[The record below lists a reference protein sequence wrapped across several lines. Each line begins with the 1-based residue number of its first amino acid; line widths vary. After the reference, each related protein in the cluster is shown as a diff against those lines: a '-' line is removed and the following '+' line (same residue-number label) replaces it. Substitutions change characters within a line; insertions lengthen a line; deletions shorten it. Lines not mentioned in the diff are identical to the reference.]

1 MGSKNT
7 VAVVKPTTLSNET
20 TPMVGDFNYDQRIML
35 LTADE
40 RSQYKE
46 LTKSL
51 DTRDVSTVQA
61 YGAQL
66 NSVISNNGDQLLNSV
81 RSDNSNEVIQMTNEL
96 LEQINLIDLSDLE
109 DTRWKRI
116 CSRIPL
122 LNRFSNRVQKLFNDY
137 DTVAANVDKITKKI
151 ATAKIIAQRDNSTLQ
166 QIFDNNVTYIKQ
178 LRELIMAAKIELQ
191 DLLVQVEQMQADPNV
206 EPFEINNILNFQNA
220 LEKRIA
226 DMETEEYILTQNLFQ
241 IQATQHNNVAIA
253 EKSDNIV
260 TNIIPVWKNQI
271 ALSIIM
277 NNQKAS
283 VEAQHKISETTNEM
297 LRKNAALLKVNSVNV
312 AKESERQVVDLDTLN
327 TVTQNLIE
335 TINEVKHIHDEY
347 AQNRKAIEQSLQ
359 GFAKQLNDAITQ
371 Q

>member
-46 LTKSL
+46 LAKSL

-191 DLLVQVEQMQADPNV
+191 DLLVQVEQMQSDPNV

-359 GFAKQLNDAITQ
+359 GFAKQLNEAITQ
-371 Q
+371 